1 MNHVAAYGV
10 NRSKELKFPVTV
22 TVARRRWIMALFT
35 TQTQVTEAALRP
47 SYLKAMEEF
56 IWLLSLAQSCV
67 TTVPAVNFKAYA
79 TITKHLNFAHALQ
92 HSQSCLSLN
101 SGSRNE
107 RLLHRSVAPHTVK
120 SCKWQILL
128 FMR

>member
-1 MNHVAAYGV
+1 
-10 NRSKELKFPVTV
+10 
-22 TVARRRWIMALFT
+22 
-35 TQTQVTEAALRP
+35 
-47 SYLKAMEEF
+47 MEEF